1 MRSVQAYDANRPGG
15 SLSVLVILHRPP
27 EERHVSC
34 LLPVGHVQVVTRAGL
49 VQAEAEAPFNSDL
62 LVLKWTLVDQ

>member
-1 MRSVQAYDANRPGG
+1 MRSVQAYDADRPGG

-34 LLPVGHVQVVTRAGL
+34 LLPVGHVQVVARAGL
-49 VQAEAEAPFNSDL
+49 VQAEAEGPFNSDL